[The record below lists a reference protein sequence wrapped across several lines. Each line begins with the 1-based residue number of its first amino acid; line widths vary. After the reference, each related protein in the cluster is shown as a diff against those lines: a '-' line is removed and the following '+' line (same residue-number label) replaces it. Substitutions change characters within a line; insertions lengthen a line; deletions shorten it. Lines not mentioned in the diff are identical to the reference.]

1 MVFDNGIECYFFL
14 ISSGVQFGNP
24 ASFTMVLDYAS
35 FLNIL
40 KESSPD
46 NHEDAENKPKE
57 LDASPPKNHSEPPTP
72 KEDLH
77 EELQVFFKRLWLL

>member
-1 MVFDNGIECYFFL
+1 M
-14 ISSGVQFGNP
+14 QFGNP

-46 NHEDAENKPKE
+46 NHKSAENKPKE
-57 LDASPPKNHSEPPTP
+57 LESSHPKNHSEPPT
-72 KEDLH
+72 DHQDFH
-77 EELQVFFKRLWLL
+77 EELQVNFFKD

>member
-1 MVFDNGIECYFFL
+1 M
-14 ISSGVQFGNP
+14 QFGSP

-46 NHEDAENKPKE
+46 NNENVENKTKE
-57 LDASPPKNHSEPPTP
+57 LEASPPKIDSESPTDR
-72 KEDLH
+72 KDLH
-77 EELQVFFKRLWLL
+77 EELQVNFLKD

>member
-1 MVFDNGIECYFFL
+1 M
-14 ISSGVQFGNP
+14 QFGNP

-46 NHEDAENKPKE
+46 NHENAENKPME
-57 LDASPPKNHSEPPTP
+57 LETSPPKNHSEPPT
-72 KEDLH
+72 DHQDFH
-77 EELQVFFKRLWLL
+77 EELQVNFFKD